1 MIGSVRRG
9 GAVLLA
15 AAGLLF
21 GPPAAAEPTVL
32 KIVHVS
38 DLSRLDGLGGSGGV
52 ARLAAVVREVRAG
65 GAERVLVTHGGD
77 AISPSLLSSFDKGAH
92 IIDLFNR
99 VGLDAMVLGNHEFDF
114 GPEVTAERIAQAR
127 FPILSANAVG
137 PGGTPVAG
145 LAPNLMFEVGRYKV
159 GLFGLTTTA
168 TGEVSSPGPVSFRPV
183 GEVSAAQAEAL
194 RKAGADLVVA
204 LAHTGREE
212 DALLMRQGV
221 VDLLLSGDDHR
232 MRVEVGDDTTFVE
245 SGAEAEYV
253 TVVEI
258 VMDTVE
264 GRGGPRFVWRPAFR
278 IVDTASVEPDPELG
292 EAVDAYLADL
302 ARGLDSE
309 LGSTAVE
316 IDARRGT
323 VRGRESG
330 FGNLVTD
337 AMRRATGA
345 DVALSNGG
353 GMRSDTVYPA
363 GTVLTRR
370 DILTALP
377 FGDVTVLL
385 EVKGAAL
392 RAALENGVAGVAQGV
407 GRFPQ
412 VSGMSFR
419 FDASRPAG
427 DRVVGIAVGGEPLDP
442 GRTYRLA
449 TNDFL
454 ARGGDGYAMLAD
466 APRLVDARAGGLLAA
481 QVMDAV
487 AAAGEIAP
495 RPEGRIVRLD

>member
-1 MIGSVRRG
+1 MIGSIRRMG
-9 GAVLLA
+9 TVLLA
-15 AAGLLF
+15 AAGLLA
-21 GPPAAAEPTVL
+21 GLPAVAEPTVL
-32 KIVHVS
+32 RIVHVN
-38 DLSRLDGLGGSGGV
+38 DLSRLDGLDGSGGV
-52 ARLAAVVREVRAG
+52 ARLATVVGEVRAG

-99 VGLDAMVLGNHEFDF
+99 VGFDAMVLGNHEFDF
-114 GPEVTAERIAQAR
+114 GPEVTVERIAQAR
-127 FPILSANAVG
+127 FPILSGNAVG
-137 PGGTPVAG
+137 RDGAPIEG
-145 LAPNLMFEVGRYKV
+145 LARNLLFDVGRHKV

-168 TGEVSSPGPVSFRPV
+168 TEIVSSPGMVSFRPV
-183 GEVSAAQAEAL
+183 AEVAAEQAKAL
-194 RKAGADLVVA
+194 RSAGADLVIA

-212 DALLMRQGV
+212 DALLMRQGA

-232 MRVEVGDDTTFVE
+232 MSIEVGDDTIFVE
-245 SGAEAEYV
+245 SGTEAEYV

-264 GRGGPRFVWRPAFR
+264 GRHGPRFVWHPAFR
-278 IVDTASVEPDPELG
+278 VVNTASVEPDPDLG
-292 EAVDAYLADL
+292 KAVEGYLSDL
-302 ARGLDSE
+302 TRELDSE

-363 GTVLTRR
+363 GAVLTRR
-370 DILTALP
+370 DILSALP

-385 EVKGAAL
+385 EVDGATL
-392 RAALENGVAGVAQGV
+392 RTAIESGVAGAAEGA

-427 DRVVGIAVGGEPLDP
+427 ERVVGIAVGGEPLDP
-442 GRTYRLA
+442 DRTYRLA
-449 TNDFL
+449 TNSFL
-454 ARGGDGYAMLAD
+454 ARGGDGYAMFAD

-481 QVMDAV
+481 QVMDAI
-487 AAAGEIAP
+487 AAVGEIAP